1 MNHAFVRLVSRLLIA
16 SLACLPFQARAEL
29 IGTNQAV
36 SAEQAQPARAAR
48 AARTSL
54 ASALQAYGIAPDAA
68 RARVAALTDAE
79 ALALA
84 DRVADAPAGA
94 VAGEVIGILF
104 VAAFLIWRF
113 GFSDQAK
120 AEQGKK

>member
-1 MNHAFVRLVSRLLIA
+1 MNNMFVRALSRVLIVCISA
-16 SLACLPFQARAEL
+16 LSLQAQAGM

-36 SAEQAQPARAAR
+36 SAEQAQPARA
-48 AARTSL
+48 TL
-54 ASALQAYGIAPDAA
+54 ASALQAYGVAPDAA

-79 ALALA
+79 VLALA

-94 VAGEVIGILF
+94 LSGAGIGVLLVILY
-104 VAAFLIWRF
+104 LIWRF
-113 GFSDQAK
+113 TMSDQAK